1 MFRMIFFYAI
11 NLFGQF
17 TKNGVI
23 LVFNYMY
30 FKLIFTVMEM
40 TNSFQRVQEDS
51 KEVIT

>member
-1 MFRMIFFYAI
+1 MSRITFFYAI

-30 FKLIFTVMEM
+30 FKLIFAVMEM
-40 TNSFQRVQEDS
+40 TNSFQRVQDS